1 MIKQEFLDK
10 MTAAVA
16 NGYPQEAEGLAR
28 QAVSQGDDLNTII
41 ERGFVPG
48 IRKAGQL
55 WEKGEYF
62 LPELVSSAEA
72 MKAAMTVLQ
81 PELEKTASRSGTR
94 AKIVIGTIEG
104 DIHDIGKNLVTAMLA
119 ANGFEV
125 HDLGA
130 NVQLQSFLDK
140 ALEVGADFI
149 GLSAL
154 LTTTMIG
161 QRRFMEMLRAKGLDK
176 KFKVLVGGAPVT
188 VRWAEEI
195 GAAGY
200 AENAVSAAGLCR
212 RLMGERT

>member
-1 MIKQEFLDK
+1 MIPKDFLEK
-10 MTAAVA
+10 LTTAVA
-16 NGYPQEAEGLAR
+16 NGHPHEAEGLAR
-28 QAVSQGDDLNTII
+28 QAVGQGFDLHSVI
-41 ERGFVPG
+41 EGGCVPG
-48 IRKAGQL
+48 IRQAGEL

-72 MKAAMTVLQ
+72 MKAAMAVLQ
-81 PELEKTASRSGTR
+81 PELEKTASSVGSKG
-94 AKIVIGTIEG
+94 KIVIGTIEG

-130 NVQLQSFLDK
+130 NVGLQAFLDK
-140 ALEVGADFI
+140 ALEVDAEFI

-161 QRRFMEMLRAKGLDK
+161 QRRFMEMLKNRGLDK
-176 KFKVLVGGAPVT
+176 RFKVLVGGAPVT
-188 VRWAEEI
+188 ARWAEEI

-200 AENAVSAAGLCR
+200 AENAVAAAGLCR
-212 RLMGERT
+212 RLSGERS

>member
-10 MTAAVA
+10 MAAAVV
-16 NGYPQEAEGLAR
+16 NGYPHEAEGLAR
-28 QAVSQGDDLNTII
+28 LAVSQGDDLNTII
-41 ERGFVPG
+41 EKGFVPG
-48 IRKAGQL
+48 IRRAGEL

-72 MKAAMTVLQ
+72 MKAAMTVLR
-81 PELEKTASRSGTR
+81 PELEKTASLTGGRG
-94 AKIVIGTIEG
+94 KIVIGTIEG

-119 ANGFEV
+119 AHGFEV

-130 NVQLQSFLDK
+130 NVRLQSFLDK
-140 ALEVGADFI
+140 AQEVGADFI

-161 QRRFMEMLRAKGLDK
+161 QRRFMELLKDKGLDK
-176 KFKVLVGGAPVT
+176 RFKVLVGGAPVT

-200 AENAVSAAGLCR
+200 AENAVAAASLCR
-212 RLMGERT
+212 RLMGERA